1 MNEVAHIF
9 KEAGIKDVRIAEPM
23 SRHTTWK
30 VGGPV
35 DFFVYPQS
43 KAELES
49 AMNIVRQKG
58 LEWLAIGRGSNLL
71 IRDKGLRGV
80 VIKIGRGLD
89 KITVTGNKIVAG
101 GGCSSIRLSKMAARH
116 GLTGLEFAEGIPGTV
131 GGAVFMNAGAH
142 GSESAQVLQ
151 SAEILLESGEWATL
165 SREELGFRYR
175 TSILQKE
182 RRGIVTQAV
191 FELTKGNQEE
201 ITQRMKHYKE
211 HRRKTQPL
219 QHPCAG
225 SVFRNPPGDH
235 AGRLIEASG
244 LKGYQIG
251 DAMVSTQHANFIINR
266 GQAKAEDV
274 LNLIH
279 HIRSTVEERFG
290 VQLVPEVRVV
300 GEG

>member
-1 MNEVAHIF
+1 MNEVAHLF

-35 DFFVYPQS
+35 DFFVSPQS

-49 AMNIVRQKG
+49 AMRIVREEG
-58 LEWLAIGRGSNLL
+58 LSWWAIGRGSNLL
-71 IRDKGLRGV
+71 VRDKGLRGV
-80 VIKIGRGLD
+80 VIKMGRGMD
-89 KITVTGNKIVAG
+89 EIEVTGNQIIAD
-101 GGCSSIRLSKMAARH
+101 GGCSLIRLSKTAARH

-142 GSESAQVLQ
+142 GSEFAEVLK
-151 SAEILLESGEWATL
+151 SAEILLESGEWVTL
-165 SREELGFRYR
+165 TNEELGFRYR

-182 RRGIVTQAV
+182 RKGIVTKAV
-191 FELTKGNQEE
+191 FELTEGNKEE
-201 ITQRMKHYKE
+201 IIQRMNRYKD

-279 HIRSTVEERFG
+279 HIMDTVEEKFG
-290 VQLVPEVRVV
+290 VRLVPEVRVV